1 MHSFNLDP
9 LKTNNGENGGKKV
22 FKASTKK
29 KMQLT
34 FENVVIKTMPKQK
47 RCCNKGKQEPL

>member
-9 LKTNNGENGGKKV
+9 MKTNNGENGGKKV